1 MKTLLILLCA
11 GVAASLLPISASFAQ
26 DIKERSLK
34 FAFQNQADHPQGL
47 GAKKFADLVA
57 AKSGGKMT
65 VKLFGGGTLGG
76 DLQTV
81 SALQGGTV
89 EVTVLNAG
97 LLSGIVKDFE
107 VVDFPFLFNSGAE
120 ADKVMDGPFGRK
132 LLDKLADKNIVGLGY
147 WDLGFRNVTNSKR
160 PITKLEDLSGLK
172 LRVVQS
178 PVYLDVFKELGANA
192 VPLPFPE
199 LYTALEQ
206 RAVDGQE
213 NPATVIASAKFF
225 EVQKYLSLTRH
236 IYNPQALIVS
246 KKFWDQLSAAEKKV
260 VTDAA
265 QEATVFQ
272 RQTSRDREAS
282 AIETLKKGGM
292 QVNELAP
299 AEIARLRD
307 KVKPVIDKHS
317 ASVGAAVVA
326 ELNGEI
332 AKARG
337 GK

>member
-1 MKTLLILLCA
+1 MKSLVKLVCA
-11 GVAASLLPISASFAQ
+11 GLAASLLPLSAALAQ

-81 SALQGGTV
+81 SAVQGGTV

-107 VVDFPFLFNSGAE
+107 VVDFPFLFASGAE

-132 LLDKLADKNIVGLGY
+132 LLDKLAARNIVGLGY

-160 PITKLEDLSGLK
+160 PIAKLEDLSGLK

-206 RAVDGQE
+206 KAVDGQE
-213 NPATVIASAKFF
+213 NPATVIASAKFY

-246 KKFWDQLSAAEKKV
+246 KKLWDQLSAAEKKV
-260 VTDAA
+260 MTDAA
-265 QEATVFQ
+265 AEATTYQ
-272 RQTSRDREAS
+272 RQLSREREAA

-292 QVNELAP
+292 QVNEIAP
-299 AEIARLRD
+299 AEIARMRE
-307 KVKPVIDKHS
+307 KVKPVIEKHS
-317 ASVGAAVVA
+317 AGVGAAVVS
-326 ELNGEI
+326 ELNAEI